1 MTETAYI
8 VETPDLDSQLRALKT
23 GDTLTLPA
31 GRVVRVRAT
40 EFVLHAANNHE
51 RARWG
56 TREEIAG
63 DVRHFLTTGVLPSR
77 QHNDGCATII
87 ASVGKYDEARANARL
102 IAAAPELLAACKS
115 IAAMAVS
122 WQPLSNGDISDVL
135 KAIAKAE
142 GR

>member
-1 MTETAYI
+1 MAAESFTPGPWVLTEPSI
-8 VETPDLDSQLRALKT
+8 VGLAD
-23 GDTLTLPA
+23 
-31 GRVVRVRAT
+31 
-40 EFVLHAANNHE
+40 VLF
-51 RARWG
+51 G
-56 TREEIAG
+56 
-63 DVRHFLTTGVLPSR
+63 PSR